1 MSWRRLARLRSATAI
16 EGRRRARLLSWLL
29 TGLTPLVLAAA
40 LTMLGF
46 NVHLM
51 AGWLGFEAILAG
63 AALLY
68 AGAGWLITG
77 RLPGNAIGWLL
88 GVIGLLVAAEMLT
101 EQYTVYG
108 LVTAPGSLPG
118 ARLAGWLSTVMIE
131 LALFLLLF
139 LLLLFPDG
147 RLPSRRWRPVL
158 WAILAAMA
166 G

>member
-1 MSWRRLARLRSATAI
+1 MSWRRLARIQSATAI
-16 EGRRRARLLSWLL
+16 EGRRRVRLLSWLL

-51 AGWLGFEAILAG
+51 AGWFGFETVLAG

-68 AGAGWLITG
+68 ADAGWLIAR
-77 RLPGNAIGWLL
+77 RLLGNAIGWLL
-88 GVIGLLVAAEMLT
+88 GVIGLLVAAELLT

-118 ARLAGWLSTVMIE
+118 ASLAGWFSTVMIE

-139 LLLLFPDG
+139 CSCC
-147 RLPSRRWRPVL
+147 SRTHGCRC
-158 WAILAAMA
+158 AA
-166 G
+166 GG